1 MLRWASIFT
10 GGIPKNR
17 LVNSAQNA
25 CDRSLKHA
33 IFDSGDAER
42 AKFFGIA
49 RFWEYTLGASFQP
62 RHQVG
67 DLGIQLLPVGVHAD
81 AVYPWCSVRVHPLE
95 SLLEK
100 VFREM
105 MG

>member
-1 MLRWASIFT
+1 MLCWASIFT

-49 RFWEYTLGASFQP
+49 RFWEYTPGAHSA
-62 RHQVG
+62 RHFIRATRSAT
-67 DLGIQLLPVGVHAD
+67 LASSCCP
-81 AVYPWCSVRVHPLE
+81 
-95 SLLEK
+95 
-100 VFREM
+100 
-105 MG
+105 